1 MCSSTVVGTGDM
13 VVLMAGVSLADL
25 LADLPGGGEDQAGS
39 HYC

>member
-1 MCSSTVVGTGDM
+1 MCSSMVGTGGM